1 MATRAPFMNTAYSG
15 YYHREVPKETEE
27 LTHIGP
33 DTPCG
38 EYLRRFWQ
46 PVAYSDELTDLPK
59 KLRILGEDL
68 VIYRDFDGNV
78 GLLELHCAHRG
89 TSLEYGL
96 VSQCGIRCCYHGW
109 LFDRDG
115 TILETPGEP
124 ADSTLKDRLFQ
135 GAYPIHE
142 AYGLIFA
149 YMGPPENIPHFPLF
163 DSMIRPGYKIMPG
176 QSYVYPC
183 NWLQIAENAL
193 DPVHTSFL
201 HTIVSGSQFTD
212 EFGVI
217 PELDYVETPAG
228 VAYIG
233 GRRVGNN
240 VWTRTTEIVHPNMQQ
255 VGPVWETGKGVHP
268 FDGPMMTRWIVPIDD
283 ESTMLIEIRHI
294 SEEDEVTPA
303 WWADRGTMLPAQ
315 LPISDDT
322 EEQQRQPGDYE
333 AQVSQRPI
341 AVHGMEH
348 LGASDRGITT
358 YRRQIRQGIQAVKE
372 GKDPLGLS
380 PGPDIPMPTFS
391 HDAVTEAPPASTP
404 EEDAELIRDIGSRLF
419 DEYIAD
425 PPNLRHLK

>member
-1 MATRAPFMNTAYSG
+1 M
-15 YYHREVPKETEE
+15 
-27 LTHIGP
+27 THVGP
-33 DTPCG
+33 NTPCG

-46 PVAYSDELTDLPK
+46 PVGYSDELTDLPK

-68 VIYRDFDGNV
+68 VIYRDFNGDV

-115 TILETPGEP
+115 AILETPGEP

-135 GAYPIHE
+135 GAYPVQE
-142 AYGLIFA
+142 SNGLIFA
-149 YMGPPENIPHFPLF
+149 YMGPPENRPAFPLY
-163 DSMIRPGYKIMPG
+163 DSMIRPGYKMMPG
-176 QSYVYPC
+176 QSYILPC
-183 NWLQIAENAL
+183 NWLQVAENAM

-212 EFGVI
+212 EFAVI
-217 PELDYVETPAG
+217 PELEYVETQAG
-228 VAYIG
+228 MVYVGA
-233 GRRVGNN
+233 RRFGNN
-240 VWTRTTEIVHPNMQQ
+240 VWIRMVENVHPNMQQ
-255 VGPVWETGKGVHP
+255 VAPVWETGKDVHP

-283 ESTMLIEIRHI
+283 ENTMLIELRHI

-315 LPISDDT
+315 LPISDDP
-322 EEQQRQPGDYE
+322 EQQQRQPGDYE
-333 AQVSQRPI
+333 AQTSQRSI

-348 LGASDRGITT
+348 LASSDGGVIM
-358 YRRQIRQGIQAVKE
+358 YRRQVRQGIQAVKE
-372 GKDPLGLS
+372 GRDPLGLS
-380 PGPDIPMPTFS
+380 PDADIPMPTFGN
-391 HDAVTEAPPASTP
+391 DAVVEALPAATP
-404 EEDAELIRDIGSRLF
+404 EEDVKLMKDIGRRLIE
-419 DEYIAD
+419 EYIAD

>member
-1 MATRAPFMNTAYSG
+1 MSTRAPFMNTEYSG
-15 YYHREVPKETEE
+15 YYHRDVPKENEE
-27 LTHIGP
+27 LTQVGP
-33 DTPCG
+33 NTPCG

-59 KLRILGEDL
+59 KLRIMGEDL
-68 VIYRDFDGNV
+68 VIYRDFGGNV

-109 LFDRDG
+109 LFDRNG
-115 TILETPGEP
+115 AILETPGEP

-142 AYGLIFA
+142 SNGLIFT
-149 YMGPPENIPHFPLF
+149 YMGPPENRPHFPLY
-163 DSMIRPGYKIMPG
+163 DSMIRPGYKMMPG
-176 QSYVYPC
+176 QSYILPC
-183 NWLQIAENAL
+183 NWLQVAENSM

-201 HTIVSGSQFTD
+201 HTIVTGSQFTD

-217 PELDYVETPAG
+217 PELEYVETPSG
-228 VAYIG
+228 MVYVA

-240 VWTRTTEIVHPNMQQ
+240 VWIRMVDNVHPNMQQ
-255 VGPVWETGKGVHP
+255 VAPVWENGRDVHP

-283 ESTMLIEIRHI
+283 EKTMLIELRHI

-303 WWADRGTMLPAQ
+303 WWADGTMLPAQ
-315 LPISDDT
+315 VPISDSL

-333 AQVSQRPI
+333 AQTSQRSI
-341 AVHGMEH
+341 AVHGLEH
-348 LGASDRGITT
+348 LGATDRGVIV

-372 GKDPLGLS
+372 GRDPLGLS
-380 PGPDIPMPTFS
+380 PSADIPIPTFS
-391 HDAVTEAPPASTP
+391 NDAVVEARRGATP
-404 EEDAELIRDIGSRLF
+404 VEEVKLIKDIGRRLIE
-419 DEYIAD
+419 EYIED

>member
-1 MATRAPFMNTAYSG
+1 MNTEYSG
-15 YYHREVPKETEE
+15 YYHRDVPKENEE
-27 LTHIGP
+27 LTHVGP
-33 DTPCG
+33 NTPCG

-59 KLRILGEDL
+59 KLRIMGEDL
-68 VIYRDFDGNV
+68 VIYRDFGGNV

-109 LFDRDG
+109 LFDRHG
-115 TILETPGEP
+115 AILETPGEP

-142 AYGLIFA
+142 SNGLIFT
-149 YMGPPENIPHFPLF
+149 YMGPPENRPHFPLY
-163 DSMIRPGYKIMPG
+163 DSMIRPGYKMMPG
-176 QSYVYPC
+176 QSYILPC
-183 NWLQIAENAL
+183 NWLQIAENAM

-217 PELDYVETPAG
+217 PELEYVETPAG
-228 VAYIG
+228 MVYVGA
-233 GRRVGNN
+233 RRVGNN
-240 VWTRTTEIVHPNMQQ
+240 VWIRMVENIHPNMQQ
-255 VGPVWETGKGVHP
+255 VAPVWENGRDVHP

-283 ESTMLIEIRHI
+283 EKTMLIELRHI

-303 WWADRGTMLPAQ
+303 WWADGTMLPAQ
-315 LPISDDT
+315 VAISDSL

-333 AQVSQRPI
+333 AQTSQRSI
-341 AVHGMEH
+341 AVHGLEH
-348 LGASDRGITT
+348 LGATDRGVIV
-358 YRRQIRQGIQAVKE
+358 YRRQIRQGIQAVKD
-372 GKDPLGLS
+372 GRDPLGLS
-380 PGPDIPMPTFS
+380 PSAEIPIPTFS
-391 HDAVTEAPPASTP
+391 NDAVVEARRGANPV
-404 EEDAELIRDIGSRLF
+404 EEVKLIKDIGRRLIE
-419 DEYIAD
+419 EYIAD

>member
-1 MATRAPFMNTAYSG
+1 
-15 YYHREVPKETEE
+15 
-27 LTHIGP
+27 
-33 DTPCG
+33 
-38 EYLRRFWQ
+38 
-46 PVAYSDELTDLPK
+46 
-59 KLRILGEDL
+59 
-68 VIYRDFDGNV
+68 
-78 GLLELHCAHRG
+78 
-89 TSLEYGL
+89 
-96 VSQCGIRCCYHGW
+96 
-109 LFDRDG
+109 
-115 TILETPGEP
+115 
-124 ADSTLKDRLFQ
+124 
-135 GAYPIHE
+135 
-142 AYGLIFA
+142 
-149 YMGPPENIPHFPLF
+149 
-163 DSMIRPGYKIMPG
+163 
-176 QSYVYPC
+176 
-183 NWLQIAENAL
+183 
-193 DPVHTSFL
+193 
-201 HTIVSGSQFTD
+201 
-212 EFGVI
+212 
-217 PELDYVETPAG
+217 
-228 VAYIG
+228 
-233 GRRVGNN
+233 
-240 VWTRTTEIVHPNMQQ
+240 MQQ

>member
-1 MATRAPFMNTAYSG
+1 MSTRAPFMNTEYSG
-15 YYHREVPKETEE
+15 YYHRDVPKENEE
-27 LTHIGP
+27 LTHVGP
-33 DTPCG
+33 NTPCG

-59 KLRILGEDL
+59 KLRIMGEDL
-68 VIYRDFDGNV
+68 VIYRDFGGNV

-109 LFDRDG
+109 LFDRNG
-115 TILETPGEP
+115 AILETPGEP

-142 AYGLIFA
+142 SNGLIFT
-149 YMGPPENIPHFPLF
+149 YMGPPENRPHFPLY
-163 DSMIRPGYKIMPG
+163 DSMIRPGYKMMPG
-176 QSYVYPC
+176 QSYILPC
-183 NWLQIAENAL
+183 NWLQVAENSM

-201 HTIVSGSQFTD
+201 HTIVTGSQFTD

-217 PELDYVETPAG
+217 PELEYVETPSG
-228 VAYIG
+228 MVYVA

-240 VWTRTTEIVHPNMQQ
+240 VWIRMVDNVHPNMQQ
-255 VGPVWETGKGVHP
+255 VAPVWENGRDVHP

-283 ESTMLIEIRHI
+283 EKTMLIELRHI

-303 WWADRGTMLPAQ
+303 WWADGTMLPAQ
-315 LPISDDT
+315 VPISDSL

-333 AQVSQRPI
+333 AQTSQRSI
-341 AVHGMEH
+341 AVHGLEH
-348 LGASDRGITT
+348 LGATDRGVIV

-372 GKDPLGLS
+372 GRDPLGLS
-380 PGPDIPMPTFS
+380 PSADIPIPTFS
-391 HDAVTEAPPASTP
+391 NDEVVEARRGATP
-404 EEDAELIRDIGSRLF
+404 VEEVKLIKDIGHRLIE
-419 DEYIAD
+419 EYIED

>member
-1 MATRAPFMNTAYSG
+1 M
-15 YYHREVPKETEE
+15 
-27 LTHIGP
+27 GP
-33 DTPCG
+33 NTPCG

-59 KLRILGEDL
+59 KLRIMGEDL
-68 VIYRDFDGNV
+68 VIYRDFGGNV

-109 LFDRDG
+109 LFDRNG
-115 TILETPGEP
+115 AILETPGEP
-124 ADSTLKDRLFQ
+124 SDSTLKDRLFQ

-142 AYGLIFA
+142 SNGLIFT
-149 YMGPPENIPHFPLF
+149 YMGPPENRPHFPLY
-163 DSMIRPGYKIMPG
+163 DSMIRPGYKMMPG
-176 QSYVYPC
+176 QSYVLPC
-183 NWLQIAENAL
+183 NWLQVAENAM

-201 HTIVSGSQFTD
+201 HTIVTGSQFTD

-217 PELDYVETPAG
+217 PELEYVETPTG
-228 VAYIG
+228 MVYVG

-240 VWTRTTEIVHPNMQQ
+240 VWIRMVENVHPNMQQ
-255 VGPVWETGKGVHP
+255 VAPVWENGKDVHP

-283 ESTMLIEIRHI
+283 EKTMLIELRHI
-294 SEEDEVTPA
+294 GEDEVTPA

-315 LPISDDT
+315 VPISDSL

-333 AQVSQRPI
+333 AQTSQRSI
-341 AVHGMEH
+341 AVHGLEH
-348 LGASDRGITT
+348 LGATDRGVIT

-372 GKDPLGLS
+372 VRDPLGLS
-380 PGPDIPMPTFS
+380 PGADIPMPTFS
-391 HDAVTEAPPASTP
+391 NDAVVEARPGATP
-404 EEDAELIRDIGSRLF
+404 VEEVKLIKDIGRRLIE
-419 DEYIAD
+419 EYIAD

>member
-1 MATRAPFMNTAYSG
+1 MSTRAPFMNTEYSG
-15 YYHREVPKETEE
+15 YYHRDVPKENEE
-27 LTHIGP
+27 LTHVGP
-33 DTPCG
+33 NTPCG

-59 KLRILGEDL
+59 KLRIMGEDL
-68 VIYRDFDGNV
+68 VIYRDFGGNV

-109 LFDRDG
+109 LFDRNG
-115 TILETPGEP
+115 AILETPGEP

-142 AYGLIFA
+142 SNGLIFT
-149 YMGPPENIPHFPLF
+149 YMGPPENRPHFPLY
-163 DSMIRPGYKIMPG
+163 DSMIRPGYKMMPG
-176 QSYVYPC
+176 QSYVLPC
-183 NWLQIAENAL
+183 NWLQVAENSM

-201 HTIVSGSQFTD
+201 HTIVTGSQFTD

-217 PELDYVETPAG
+217 PELEYVETPSG
-228 VAYIG
+228 MVYVA

-240 VWTRTTEIVHPNMQQ
+240 VWIRMAENVHPNMQQ
-255 VGPVWETGKGVHP
+255 VPPVWENGRDVHP

-283 ESTMLIEIRHI
+283 EKTMLIELRHI
-294 SEEDEVTPA
+294 SEEDEATPA
-303 WWADRGTMLPAQ
+303 WWADGTMLPAQ
-315 LPISDDT
+315 VPISDSL

-333 AQVSQRPI
+333 AQGSQRSI
-341 AVHGMEH
+341 AVHGLEH
-348 LGASDRGITT
+348 LGATDRGVIV

-372 GKDPLGLS
+372 GRDPLGLS
-380 PGPDIPMPTFS
+380 PSADIPIPTFS
-391 HDAVTEAPPASTP
+391 NDAVVEARRGATP
-404 EEDAELIRDIGSRLF
+404 VEEVKLIKDIGRRLIE
-419 DEYIAD
+419 EYIED